1 MKRIIVCISF
11 ILSILCCSAYAEG
24 FTYYSLKQTGGAS
37 EHGLSEYTL
46 YDTSGNSVY
55 TPRFGDGFSFFSNTL
70 PEKYD
75 SREFGYITPVRN
87 QFYFGTCW
95 AHSVLACAEASMVKQ
110 GLESTNINYSEKH
123 LAYFTH
129 KANSLFNDGTDE
141 TSANEGYFTA
151 GNTYQAFQILQ
162 TRQGAAMEVDYPYP
176 ILASETI
183 DESNRYDSHADL
195 IEHGYLLTESSAK
208 QAIMENGA
216 IALSYYVHKNNAY
229 MSKNM
234 SYYQNTKT
242 NTNHSVTV
250 VGWDDSYAVENFNAA
265 CRPPAPGA
273 WLVKNSY
280 GKQWGNDGY
289 FWLSYYDTS
298 IDTVSYTKMG
308 KKSNESIMHTYQG
321 STMPYLVDCPA
332 ANVFYAMENQTLT
345 SVGFN
350 SYNTVSYKI
359 EIYVGNEEKPDSPII
374 NEPVQTLT
382 GYTPCLTGFFKVE
395 LKEEIELLENQ
406 YFSVVVYQYDEEDNF
421 AMNWVEGDNGYS
433 SNPGETYILDNGVW
447 VDGNIPIGSFTS
459 NNAGIFAYAVPSS
472 YTVTFDT
479 RGAGEVSPQTVEKG
493 ACATAPD
500 VPERTGFE
508 FLGWYENA
516 SVSIPWDFEKPINQ
530 DTRLYAKW
538 SELTDIGISTPRKY
552 FNNKSG
558 ISFIVNASY
567 GDNYRLVIR
576 DNNAVFAIPRHNVF
590 NRNISLG
597 LKDVSDYKVYAQ
609 VMGANGE
616 VIETDT
622 IEFKITDK
630 TGLWKYGTTVEATN
644 VPTNGAYLIFATYE
658 QSGKLSNVKFQ
669 KYTIDPQ
676 VSNVPD
682 GTKIMLWDKDFATPL
697 CESIN

>member
-24 FTYYSLKQTGGAS
+24 FTYYSLKQTGDAS

-129 KANSLFNDGTDE
+129 KSNSLFNDGTDE

-208 QAIMENGA
+208 QAIMEHGA
-216 IALSYYVHKNNAY
+216 IAISYYVHNNNAY

-234 SYYQNTKT
+234 SYYQNAKDS
-242 NTNHSVTV
+242 TNHSVTV
-250 VGWDDSYAVENFNAA
+250 VGWDDSYAVENFNPT
-265 CRPPAPGA
+265 CRPPEPGA

-289 FWLSYYDTS
+289 FWLSYYDPS

-308 KKSNESIMHTYQG
+308 ERSKESIMHTYQG

-332 ANVFYAMENQTLT
+332 ANVFCAKENQTLT

-350 SYNTVSYKI
+350 SYNTISYKI
-359 EIYVGNEEKPDSPII
+359 EIYVGNSEKPGYPIMG
-374 NEPVQTLT
+374 EPVQTLT
-382 GYTPCLTGFFKVE
+382 GCTPFMTGFLKVN
-395 LKEEIELLENQ
+395 LDEEIKLLENQ

-421 AMNWVEGDNGYS
+421 AMNWVEGDNGYT
-433 SNPGETYILDNGVW
+433 SNPGETYILDKGIW
-447 VDGNIPIGSFTS
+447 IDGNATTDNFTP

-479 RGAGEVSPQTVEKG
+479 RSAGEVSPQTVEKG

-500 VPERTGFE
+500 APERTGFE

-516 SVSIPWDFEKPINQ
+516 SASIPWDFEKPINQ

-590 NRNISLG
+590 NKNISMV
-597 LKDVSDYKVYAQ
+597 LKDVSDYSMYAQ

-658 QSGKLSNVKFQ
+658 ESGKLSNVKSQ
-669 KYTIDPQ
+669 KYTVDPQ